1 MRRALNHIGAA
12 GSCLRAAKLSSARL
26 GFAPWV
32 CALGSPRFARYNV
45 RGIARL
51 AMILGMLQDAHR
63 MRRRTVAPVAAL
75 LSLALL
81 AAGCSASSFGGPST
95 AAAPP
100 VPADAAAAPPASTPS
115 FKDKI
120 ASFFSGASAKAR
132 QPVANAPPE
141 QPDIDCPFIDIREG
155 ASTLLIP
162 PPNGQNN
169 AMALKYQ
176 GTFVRA
182 ARECSLVNGQMSM
195 KIGVQGRVIVG
206 PAGGPGQVD
215 VPLRIA
221 IVDNAAAG
229 PKTIATKLI
238 RIPVAVAS
246 VDQGGAFTHIED
258 AMTFPL
264 PTEESLDNYIVY
276 IGFDPIGAEA
286 QDKQKPKAAPNTKP
300 KLKPKPNPNAPT
312 G

>member
-1 MRRALNHIGAA
+1 
-12 GSCLRAAKLSSARL
+12 
-26 GFAPWV
+26 
-32 CALGSPRFARYNV
+32 
-45 RGIARL
+45 
-51 AMILGMLQDAHR
+51 
-63 MRRRTVAPVAAL
+63 MRRRNVAPVAAL
-75 LSLALL
+75 LSLALV
-81 AAGCSASSFGGPST
+81 AAGCSAGGFGGPST

-100 VPADAAAAPPASTPS
+100 APADAAAPPPASPPS

-120 ASFFSGASAKAR
+120 ASFFSGASAKDK
-132 QPVANAPPE
+132 QPVANAPPQ

-155 ASTLLIP
+155 ASTLTIP

-169 AMALKYQ
+169 AMALRYQ

-182 ARECSLVNGQMSM
+182 ARECALVNGQMSM
-195 KIGVQGRVIVG
+195 KVGVQGRIIVG

-229 PKTIATKLI
+229 PKTILTKLI

-246 VDQGGAFTHIED
+246 VDQGGTFTHIED

-264 PTEESLDNYIVY
+264 PTDGSLDNYIVY

-286 QDKQKPKAAPNTKP
+286 QDKQRPKAAVPAKP
-300 KLKPKPNPNAPT
+300 KVKPKSNPNAPT